1 MENKWPSLGEAKEL
15 LNQETKNPR
24 LLIHARAVSILM
36 KAYAKKFNEMEEKW
50 EIVGLLHDFDYEK
63 NPTEETHIWKGM
75 EILREK
81 GYSEELILAI
91 GSHADYTSIPRD
103 NLMKKTL
110 YAVDELSGFLIACAL
125 IKPSKKLKDVDVSS
139 VKKRMKD
146 KAFAR
151 AVDREA
157 IKKGAEEL
165 NIPLEEH
172 IDFCIKALL
181 PFAEELGI

>member
-1 MENKWPSLGEAKEL
+1 
-15 LNQETKNPR
+15 
-24 LLIHARAVSILM
+24 
-36 KAYAKKFNEMEEKW
+36 
-50 EIVGLLHDFDYEK
+50 
-63 NPTEETHIWKGM
+63 
-75 EILREK
+75 
-81 GYSEELILAI
+81 
-91 GSHADYTSIPRD
+91 
-103 NLMKKTL
+103 MKKTL

-139 VKKRMKD
+139 VIKRMKD

-151 AVDREA
+151 AVSREE

-181 PFAEELGI
+181 PFSEELGI

>member
-1 MENKWPSLGEAKEL
+1 MENRWPSIEEAKKILQE
-15 LNQETKNPR
+15 ETKNPR
-24 LLIHARAVSILM
+24 LLLHARAVSILM
-36 KAYAKKFNEMEEKW
+36 KSYAKKFGEDEEKW
-50 EIVGLLHDFDYEK
+50 EILGLLHDFDYEK

-81 GYSEELILAI
+81 GFSEELIQAI
-91 GSHADYTSIPRD
+91 GSHADYTKIPRD
-103 NLMKKTL
+103 SLMKKAL

-125 IKPSKKLKDVDVSS
+125 IKPSKKLKDVDVES

-151 AVDREA
+151 SVDRET
-157 IKKGAEEL
+157 IKRGAEEL
-165 NIPLEEH
+165 GISLEEH

>member
-1 MENKWPSLGEAKEL
+1 MSDKWPSLEEAKKILKE
-15 LNQETKNPR
+15 ETINPR
-24 LLIHARAVSILM
+24 LLLHAKAVSILM
-36 KAYAKKFNEMEEKW
+36 KSYAKKFGENEEKW
-50 EIVGLLHDFDYEK
+50 EIVGILHDFDYEK

-75 EILREK
+75 EILKEK
-81 GYSEELILAI
+81 GYSNELVEAI
-91 GSHADYTSIPRD
+91 GSHADYTKIPRD

-125 IKPSKKLKDVDVSS
+125 IKPSKKLKDVDFSS

-157 IKKGAEEL
+157 IVKGAEEL
-165 NIPLEEH
+165 GIALEEH
-172 IDFCIKALL
+172 IDFCIKSLL
-181 PFAEELGI
+181 PFSEELGV

>member
-1 MENKWPSLGEAKEL
+1 MSDKWPSIEEAKQI
-15 LNQETKNPR
+15 LNEETKNPR
-24 LLIHARAVSILM
+24 LLLHAKAVSILM
-36 KAYAKKFNEMEEKW
+36 KSYAKKFGEDEEKW

-63 NPTEETHIWKGM
+63 NPTKETHIWKGM

-81 GYSEELILAI
+81 GYSNELIEAI
-91 GSHADYTSIPRD
+91 GSHADYTKIARD

-110 YAVDELSGFLIACAL
+110 YAVDELSGFLIAVAL
-125 IKPSKKLKDVDVSS
+125 IKPSKKLKSVDVIS

-151 AVDREA
+151 SVDREA
-157 IKKGAEEL
+157 IRKGAEEL

-172 IDFCIKALL
+172 IDFCLKALL
-181 PFAEELGI
+181 PFSEDLGV

>member
-1 MENKWPSLGEAKEL
+1 MEGKWPSREEAKRILEE
-15 LNQETKNPR
+15 ETKNPR
-24 LLIHARAVSILM
+24 LLLHAKAVSILM
-36 KAYAKKFNEMEEKW
+36 KAYAKKFGEDEEKW
-50 EIVGLLHDFDYEK
+50 EIVGILHDFDYEK

-91 GSHADYTSIPRD
+91 GSHADYTKIPRD

-125 IKPSKKLKDVDVSS
+125 IKPSKKLKDVDVES

-151 AVDREA
+151 SVDREA

-165 NIPLEEH
+165 GVSLEEH

-181 PFAEELGI
+181 PFSEELGV